1 VSLERSNHALFE
13 LLADAGAVPRPGL
26 DEALAEAQKKRLA
39 LERVLVQRRECQ
51 AGDLVVHLRT
61 RKAKERRC
69 VDCGD
74 VTFPRKSEGSLPCAA
89 CGGSLAPPPT
99 EPPAAGRLTRKAPP
113 PRPAA
118 SGSHAVASGV
128 HQVLDPEEP
137 PQAGTR
143 RHPSGPLPKVEPD
156 RSAPR
161 TRTDV
166 AREGREGREGRD
178 LAKEPTRREPRPSES
193 GRVARP
199 SSESTRLKRP
209 SSSGPSTREDPLAE
223 PPRAAAEAETGLV
236 REGAARR
243 ETAPLRDGA
252 RPGPGPLRTPEPTL
266 TREAAPAASSAA
278 GREEDL
284 KGVEERLAAR
294 LEKAVQEGVRTRV
307 DQAVRER
314 IERALDGVVGAAT
327 AQVVDS
333 ARARLEVLAERTTKE
348 TVRAALAEKAA
359 SDRSALI
366 ALDERVVHVE
376 EAVGADGVVELADR
390 VADLVAPLV
399 AEKLAAEA
407 KAEAKGAA
415 LVAIEERLAKGDLPA
430 WLSRASSAA
439 ESAFEAAAAR
449 DGMAGLGARIESR
462 VDARL
467 TARLDSA
474 VEGAANRARVAAEA
488 AARDEVGARATAAEA
503 RLAAL
508 VEAAHVA
515 AQDASL
521 KALSAAREG
530 VERRLVEADL
540 DGRLTRA
547 VEQAT
552 SGARDVVTR
561 ALAAAGLE
569 GVAERAVE
577 RALRTVEERLAR
589 AFSEVDLPQVERR
602 AEARARDAAA
612 STIGA
617 AQQGL
622 LASVDER
629 LTRALGEATTKA
641 QRAAREALDAR
652 LAEVDLAGVRRA
664 AEAAV
669 EARLARLDLEGAADA
684 ARARAVAAAVD
695 AVNARLQAPD
705 VAGLGAATAALAL
718 ERVEARLQ
726 SVDLA
731 AITEAASTAHKAAHK
746 AAVQAV
752 DERLARADLAGLA
765 GRAGDVAE
773 ARARAAIEERLAR
786 ADLAG
791 LLQRAAAEATAAV
804 DARLGRPDVLD
815 LPNRVAATAEAR
827 ARDAALQA
835 VQQRI
840 TEKLADLPEQLE
852 RRTVRAAMAAVE
864 QRLAEADLH
873 ALRRQVERS
882 ASERAVSAVEE
893 RLAEGEERLREAV
906 VRGGLV
912 AEAEAAGRAAA
923 RAAVAGARAEE
934 SLRRAAVVPPG
945 AALRALGRAVRRRAP
960 LAATVFGLASV
971 VSLAAILRLPFVH
984 EARAIVGPTGA
995 GALET
1000 PALRLAAQLLSGP
1013 TLDAVAAEAGLPLH
1027 PGLGGV
1033 LMGLSPHPGARLAAR
1048 IEVVGAPVQH
1058 VEVWAQGTT
1067 EEQARR
1073 ACDLL
1078 AGRLVA
1084 APDAGALR
1092 LLVPAEVQAV
1102 RSPWVHLPHLLGWAA
1117 ALALLVAFVVE
1128 RRKDAL
1134 HDPEDVVTT
1143 LGVPTLAVVGPE
1155 RG

>member
-1 VSLERSNHALFE
+1 MSLERSNHALFE

-51 AGDLVVHLRT
+51 AGDLVAHLRT

-74 VTFPRKSEGSLPCAA
+74 VTFPKRSEGSLPCAA
-89 CGGSLAPPPT
+89 CGGSLQAPPAD
-99 EPPAAGRLTRKAPP
+99 PAAARLTRKTPP
-113 PRPAA
+113 PKPAA
-118 SGSHAVASGV
+118 SGTHQVASGTY
-128 HQVLDPEEP
+128 QALDADDP
-137 PQAGTR
+137 PR
-143 RHPSGPLPKVEPD
+143 RHPSGPLPRVDPD
-156 RSAPR
+156 RAAPR
-161 TRTDV
+161 D
-166 AREGREGREGRD
+166 EGKKS
-178 LAKEPTRREPRPSES
+178 LSQKETRREPRPSES
-193 GRVARP
+193 GRIARKSAESGRLERP
-199 SSESTRLKRP
+199 ATESTRLRRP
-209 SSSGPSTREDPLAE
+209 SASGSGASTRDDPLAGPSRPDPLRPE
-223 PPRAAAEAETGLV
+223 GTPSGSAPPGSEVL

-252 RPGPGPLRTPEPTL
+252 RAGAGPLRPPEPTL
-266 TREAAPAASSAA
+266 TREAPAPAPV
-278 GREEDL
+278 GEQELRTL
-284 KGVEERLAAR
+284 EERLAGR
-294 LEKAVQEGVRTRV
+294 LDKTIQEAVRTRV

-314 IERALDGVVGAAT
+314 IERALDGVIGAAT

-333 ARARLEVLAERTTKE
+333 ARARLEALAERTTKE

-359 SDRSALI
+359 SDKSALI

-399 AEKLAAEA
+399 ADKLAAEA

-430 WLSRASSAA
+430 WLNRASSAA

-474 VEGAANRARVAAEA
+474 VEGAANRARAAAEA
-488 AARDEVGARATAAEA
+488 AARDEVGTRAAAAEA

-508 VEAAHVA
+508 VEAAQA
-515 AQDASL
+515 AVQEASL
-521 KALSAAREG
+521 RALTSAREG

-547 VEQAT
+547 VDQAT
-552 SGARDVVTR
+552 AGAREVVTR

-577 RALRTVEERLAR
+577 RALRAVEE
-589 AFSEVDLPQVERR
+589 VERK

-612 STIGA
+612 TTIGA

-622 LASVDER
+622 LASLDER
-629 LTRALGEATTKA
+629 LTRALADAAAKA
-641 QRAAREALDAR
+641 QRAARETLDAR
-652 LAEVDLAGVRRA
+652 LLEVDLPGVRRA

-669 EARLARLDLEGAADA
+669 EARLAKVDLEGAADA

-718 ERVEARLQ
+718 ERVEARLK
-726 SVDLA
+726 SVDLGA
-731 AITEAASTAHKAAHK
+731 VTEAAARAHKAAS
-746 AAVQAV
+746 QAV
-752 DERLARADLAGLA
+752 EERLQRADLPGLAARAGDAAEARARAAIDERLARADLAGL
-765 GRAGDVAE
+765 
-773 ARARAAIEERLAR
+773 LA
-786 ADLAG
+786 
-791 LLQRAAAEATAAV
+791 RAAAEATAAV
-804 DARLGRPDVLD
+804 DARLARPDVLE
-815 LPNRVAATAEAR
+815 LPARVAATAEAR

-835 VQQRI
+835 AQQRI
-840 TEKLADLPEQLE
+840 SEKLADLPEQLE
-852 RRTVRAAMAAVE
+852 RRAVRAAMAAVE

-882 ASERAVSAVEE
+882 ASDRAVSAVEE

-906 VRGGLV
+906 LRGGLV

-923 RAAVAGARAEE
+923 RAAVAGARVEE

-945 AALRALGRAVRRRAP
+945 APARALGRAVRRRAP

-971 VSLAAILRLPFVH
+971 VALVAVLRLPFVH
-984 EARAIVGPTGA
+984 EARAIVGPSGV
-995 GALET
+995 GPLET

-1013 TLDAVAAEAGLPLH
+1013 TLDAVAAEAGLPPH

-1033 LMGLSPHPGARLAAR
+1033 LVGLAPDPGARLAAR
-1048 IEVVGAPVQH
+1048 VEVVGQPVQH

-1067 EEQARR
+1067 DEQARR

-1102 RSPWVHLPHLLGWAA
+1102 RSPWAHFPHLLGWAA
-1117 ALALLVAFVVE
+1117 GLAVLVAFVVE
-1128 RRKDAL
+1128 RRRDAL

-1143 LGVPTLAVVGPE
+1143 LGVPTLAVVAAE